1 MIDLNLARVFVTIYE
16 TGSVSGAAKRL
27 HVSQPSVSYA
37 LSRLRHLLGEPL
49 FTRSREGMTPTVFGT
64 QLYRRFRAA
73 VAEIEDAVASTRS
86 FDPLS
91 STRRFRL
98 ALSDSGEASLLPQI
112 LTTLGRLAPNVELEV
127 IEVDIARLDEWLKA
141 GKIDAAI
148 CKRCVPAAPT
158 DTSCAVVFTEPYACL
173 VSQRH
178 PRVTTSLSMKQYVAE
193 RHVAVMPDSGNHL
206 IESRLRELG
215 HERKIG
221 LRVPHF
227 SALPHIVA
235 ASELLVTLP
244 SRMAHLFASQAHNRA
259 LPLPFSVPK
268 VQLALYW
275 YEHGGDIIA
284 LRWFCETLKDCLAD
298 L

>member
-127 IEVDIARLDEWLKA
+127 IEVDIGRLDEWLKA

-148 CKRCVPAAPT
+148 CNRSHTPT
-158 DTSCAVVFTEPYACL
+158 DTS
-173 VSQRH
+173 
-178 PRVTTSLSMKQYVAE
+178 
-193 RHVAVMPDSGNHL
+193 
-206 IESRLRELG
+206 
-215 HERKIG
+215 
-221 LRVPHF
+221 
-227 SALPHIVA
+227 
-235 ASELLVTLP
+235 
-244 SRMAHLFASQAHNRA
+244 
-259 LPLPFSVPK
+259 
-268 VQLALYW
+268 
-275 YEHGGDIIA
+275 
-284 LRWFCETLKDCLAD
+284 
-298 L
+298 